1 MTKKELE
8 LLAGALC
15 DVGCWNWWEE
25 RLPRLVQLEFVG
37 TELYLGQGQ
46 AGQPPDS
53 QLALSFVKG
62 LPGGRGRGG
71 RPRVP
76 RLPFFLA
83 RRVFVSSP
91 KKKAPPSPPRQAGS
105 RRASFC
111 PGG

>member
-15 DVGCWNWWEE
+15 DVGCWSWWEE

-53 QLALSFVKG
+53 QLALSFVK
-62 LPGGRGRGG
+62 P
-71 RPRVP
+71 VSVS
-76 RLPFFLA
+76 FLN
-83 RRVFVSSP
+83 R
-91 KKKAPPSPPRQAGS
+91 KDPPSPPRQAGS

-111 PGG
+111 PRV